1 MIISDAAFVY
11 LIHQAGDLNALSGQ
25 RQIWEAAYRDKLKH
39 QFESIQPFLPARC
52 RSVIDVGSGLGGIDV
67 YLSHY
72 FGVGCQIHL
81 LDGDNGRMQASSHD
95 VPHNSMGVALA
106 FQKANGVDGV
116 SALPLASIVSVSADL
131 VISFAAWCFHI
142 PPDEHLAFVASCCH
156 PGTVIILDV
165 RRGKPE
171 WEEQLERRFDFVA
184 VIAEERKFRRM
195 VFAGR

>member
-1 MIISDAAFVY
+1 MVVSDAAFAY

-39 QFESIQPFLPARC
+39 QFESIQPFLPVRC
-52 RSVIDVGSGLGGIDV
+52 PSIIDVGSGLGGIDV

-72 FGVGCQIHL
+72 FGAGCRIHL
-81 LDGDNGRMQASSHD
+81 MDGDNRAPQSTSHD
-95 VPHNSMGVALA
+95 MPHNSIEVALE
-106 FQKANGVDGV
+106 FQRANGVE
-116 SALPLASIVSVSADL
+116 SATGLSLLAADPAPADL

-142 PPDEHLAFVASCCH
+142 PASEHLSFIAACCH

-184 VIAEERKFRRM
+184 VISEERKFRRM